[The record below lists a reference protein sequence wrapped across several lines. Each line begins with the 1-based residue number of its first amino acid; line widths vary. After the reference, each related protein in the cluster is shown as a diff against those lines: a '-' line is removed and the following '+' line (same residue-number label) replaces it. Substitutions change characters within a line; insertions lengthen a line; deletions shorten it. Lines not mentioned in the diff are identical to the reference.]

1 MVPHTCQILSKQI
14 VQSLISNWV
23 HYCETMYSWAIK
35 VMILANRN
43 CRTALDHTM
52 ISAVGTLQILPL
64 YTWNTALQKVQ
75 SLGRIHSF
83 DWEITMSCPYV
94 SELPPFQRL
103 QNEDRTSAWEAT
115 NNLVAEDVKTQ
126 YCPLEFLA
134 THKLLWPTL
143 WPKSFRVYVHID
155 SRNSKRQVFKKL
167 LAAKNNCNPSITPII
182 CRHFVAHYSVISGII
197 ISVHYMYLR
206 IWP

>member
-1 MVPHTCQILSKQI
+1 MYGTPYMPSTNKADCPVINLKLST
-14 VQSLISNWV
+14 LLWN
-23 HYCETMYSWAIK
+23 SWAIK

-94 SELPPFQRL
+94 SELPSFQRL
-103 QNEDRTSAWEAT
+103 QNRDRTSAWEAT
-115 NNLVAEDVKTQ
+115 NNRVAE
-126 YCPLEFLA
+126 CLEGLICALGTFKFWHLYH
-134 THKLLWPTL
+134 HKLQ
-143 WPKSFRVYVHID
+143 SFVRVQVHKVLGSHAFND
-155 SRNSKRQVFKKL
+155 QATAS
-167 LAAKNNCNPSITPII
+167 
-182 CRHFVAHYSVISGII
+182 
-197 ISVHYMYLR
+197 
-206 IWP
+206 